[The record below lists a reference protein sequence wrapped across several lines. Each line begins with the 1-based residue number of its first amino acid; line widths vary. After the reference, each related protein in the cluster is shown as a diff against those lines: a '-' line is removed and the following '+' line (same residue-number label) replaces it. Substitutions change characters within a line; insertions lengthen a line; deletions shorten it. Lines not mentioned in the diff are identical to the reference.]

1 MIEEVQSLL
10 DNYWAWLQGKSDL
23 RQLDGSVEITTPYLD
38 RHNDY
43 FQIYTTQDS
52 DGFLLTDDGY

>member
-23 RQLDGSVEITTPYLD
+23 RQLDGSVEITMP
-38 RHNDY
+38 
-43 FQIYTTQDS
+43 
-52 DGFLLTDDGY
+52 